1 MTPDLACP
9 LRNPNSMSCLREVQ
23 TISKSPDILP
33 LPSLRR
39 LPTGGVLN
47 PLKNTTNTSHNKHL
61 HQDPLQPPPEPIG
74 TAGSRTF
81 IDSLRS
87 DYDFRAR
94 NAAENRERQQAEE
107 KRREE
112 QKKEQQKWNRG
123 VNILIYAIIVIAIG
137 SKLWVWIRKERE
149 LEQGVSPTE
158 CEDVTPPVDTVRR
171 DALRAA
177 AEARRRLSEAEEQVR
192 AAEEDWNFAR
202 AQFGS
207 AAAEEYGRRLEAAK
221 AAIARGFDTY
231 KQIEHT
237 PDSHAKRRLATTITE
252 ALDEDPLRA
261 SAAASKAAT
270 LINRALAAPGRR

>member
-1 MTPDLACP
+1 MTPDPTRP
-9 LRNPNSMSCLREVQ
+9 LRNPNNMSHLHEAQ
-23 TISKSPDILP
+23 TINKRAHILP
-33 LPSLRR
+33 IPSLTH
-39 LPTGGVLN
+39 LTTGGTLN

-61 HQDPLQPPPEPIG
+61 HQDPSQPPPEPRG

-123 VNILIYAIIVIAIG
+123 VNSLIYAIIVIAIG

-158 CEDVTPPVDTVRR
+158 CEDAPLPWTPLG
-171 DALRAA
+171 A
-177 AEARRRLSEAEEQVR
+177 
-192 AAEEDWNFAR
+192 
-202 AQFGS
+202 
-207 AAAEEYGRRLEAAK
+207 
-221 AAIARGFDTY
+221 
-231 KQIEHT
+231 T
-237 PDSHAKRRLATTITE
+237 P
-252 ALDEDPLRA
+252 
-261 SAAASKAAT
+261 
-270 LINRALAAPGRR
+270 

>member
-1 MTPDLACP
+1 MPTPP
-9 LRNPNSMSCLREVQ
+9 PHPKM
-23 TISKSPDILP
+23 
-33 LPSLRR
+33 RR
-39 LPTGGVLN
+39 A
-47 PLKNTTNTSHNKHL
+47 NKPL
-61 HQDPLQPPPEPIG
+61 HQDPSQPPPEPRG

-123 VNILIYAIIVIAIG
+123 VNILIYAVIVIAIG

-158 CEDVTPPVDTVRR
+158 FEDVTPPVDTVRR

-177 AEARRRLSEAEEQVR
+177 AEARRHLSEAEEQVR

-221 AAIARGFDTY
+221 AALILTNRSSTLL
-231 KQIEHT
+231 ILT
-237 PDSHAKRRLATTITE
+237 PSDASPQQSRRTLTKTPCERAQ
-252 ALDEDPLRA
+252 PLRRPPH
-261 SAAASKAAT
+261 SST
-270 LINRALAAPGRR
+270 EHLRHQGDDRGG